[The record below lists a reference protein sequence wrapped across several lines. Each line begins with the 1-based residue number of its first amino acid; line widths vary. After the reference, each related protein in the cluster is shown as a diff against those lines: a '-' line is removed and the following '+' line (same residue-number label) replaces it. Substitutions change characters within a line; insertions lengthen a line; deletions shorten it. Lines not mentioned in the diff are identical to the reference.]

1 MSKYV
6 EMTHEQVMYACKK
19 YMTKDQLDFVES
31 AYEFAARAHEGQ
43 TRASGQPYIV
53 HPTQVAGTLATLGLD
68 PDTVAAGFLH
78 DTVEDT
84 PVTNDDIKEKFGPD
98 VAFIVDGVTKLN
110 KYEYKSHKEFLAEN
124 HRKML
129 IAMAKDLRVILVKLA
144 DRLHNMHTLEHLRP
158 DKQRRIAAETL
169 DIYAPLADRLGIGT
183 IKWELEDMSFRYT
196 NPDEYYKIVSLMDA
210 KRSER
215 EGYISD
221 AIDYLRGTLDSLG
234 IKYEIS
240 GRPKHIYSIYK
251 KMVNKHKDFNEIYD
265 LLAVRVI
272 VPTVKD
278 CYAVLGAVHTK
289 WKPMPGRFKDYIA
302 MPKANGYQSLHTTII
317 GPGGKP
323 LEIQIRT
330 KAMHQ
335 VAEYGVAAHWAY
347 KRGNFDGVDAKDG
360 GALDIGREI
369 LDLQKDSKNA
379 DEFMEAVHTDIF
391 SDKVYVFTPRGEV
404 YELPKGSVTLDFAY
418 AIHTQVGDHAI
429 GAKVNDKLVP
439 LDYKLKNGDV
449 VDILTQSNAKPSR
462 DWSDMVK
469 TSRARNKIR
478 RYFREIDRDES
489 VERGREEILNLLRE
503 NELKPAEYLTKDKID
518 EVLRHYSFKTEDDM
532 CAAIGFGN
540 MSALTVY
547 NRLTADLRHQQEQA
561 KQKELEEKIMTA
573 GQQTAAATVIKKTS
587 DADDK
592 NKNKSKKGKGKKSD
606 SLVVV
611 QGLEDLDLHFAK
623 CCNPVPGDPIVG
635 YVTKGRG
642 VTVHRA
648 DCRNVAS
655 SDPVN
660 QGRLIDVAW
669 NKISDD
675 KQAGFNA
682 NFELFGYNRQKLL
695 SDVINRLN
703 SMTKNITN
711 VSASVNDDNIAHF
724 YITVEVK
731 NAEQLNDIMA
741 KLRDIPDVYDT
752 KRTDN

>member
-6 EMTHEQVMYACKK
+6 EMSHEEVMAACKK
-19 YMTKDQLDFVES
+19 YMMPDQLAFVES
-31 AYEFAARAHEGQ
+31 AYQFAARAHEGQ

-53 HPTQVAGTLATLGLD
+53 HPTQVAGTLANLGLD

-84 PVTNDDIKEKFGPD
+84 SVTNDDIKEKFGAD

-183 IKWELEDMSFRYT
+183 IKWELEDMSFHYM
-196 NPDEYYKIVSLMDA
+196 NPDEYYKIVSMMNA

-215 EGYISD
+215 EGYIKD
-221 AIDYLRGTLDSLG
+221 AIDYLKGTLDSLG
-234 IKYEIS
+234 IDYDIS

-330 KAMHQ
+330 KEMHE

-347 KRGNFDGVDAKDG
+347 KRGNFDGVEAKEG

-369 LDLQKDSKNA
+369 LELQKESSNA
-379 DEFMEAVHTDIF
+379 DEFMQAVHSDIF
-391 SDKVYVFTPRGEV
+391 SDKVYVFTPKGEV
-404 YELPKGSVTLDFAY
+404 YELPKGSFTLDFAY

-449 VDILTQSNAKPSR
+449 VDILTQSNARPSR
-462 DWSDMVK
+462 DWAEMVQ
-469 TSRARNKIR
+469 TSRAKNKIR
-478 RYFREIDRDES
+478 RYFRDVDREES
-489 VERGREEILNLLRE
+489 VARGREELVDLLKANGLNA
-503 NELKPAEYLTKDKID
+503 KDYLDKGRID
-518 EVLRHYSFKTEDDM
+518 EVLEHFSFKTDEDM
-532 CAAIGFGN
+532 YAAIGFGN
-540 MSALTVY
+540 MSALSIY
-547 NRLTADLRHQQEQA
+547 NRLTADLRRQQE
-561 KQKELEEKIMTA
+561 EEKQREFEERIMNA
-573 GQQTAAATVIKKTS
+573 GQQAAAASVISKPAPSQNDQK
-587 DADDK
+587 AK
-592 NKNKSKKGKGKKSD
+592 NKGKKPD
-606 SLVVV
+606 SLVRV

-648 DCRNVAS
+648 DCRNVLSA
-655 SDPVN
+655 DPISKS
-660 QGRLIDVAW
+660 RMIDVEW
-669 NKISDD
+669 NNIDES
-675 KQAGFNA
+675 KQTAFNA
-682 NFELFGYNRQKLL
+682 NFELFGYNRPKLL
-695 SDVINRLN
+695 ADVINRLN
-703 SMTKNITN
+703 ALTQNITN
-711 VSASVNDDNIAHF
+711 VSASINDDNIAHF

-731 NAEQLNDIMA
+731 NAAQLNDIMA

>member
-1 MSKYV
+1 MSKYT
-6 EMTHEQVMYACKK
+6 EMTHEQVMAACKK
-19 YMTKDQLDFVES
+19 YMTADQLAFVES
-31 AYEFAARAHEGQ
+31 AYQFAARAHEGQ

-53 HPTQVAGTLATLGLD
+53 HPTQVAGTLANLGLD
-68 PDTVAAGFLH
+68 SDTVAAGFLH

-84 PVTNDDIKEKFGPD
+84 SVTNDDIKEKFGAD

-144 DRLHNMHTLEHLRP
+144 DRLHNMHTLGHLRP

-183 IKWELEDMSFRYT
+183 IKWELEDMSFHYM
-196 NPDEYYKIVSLMDA
+196 NPEAYYKIVSMMDA

-215 EGYISD
+215 EGYIKD

-234 IKYEIS
+234 IKYDIS

-330 KAMHQ
+330 EEMHK

-347 KRGNFDGVDAKDG
+347 KRGNFQGVDEKDG

-369 LDLQKDSKNA
+369 LELQKDSSDA
-379 DEFMEAVHTDIF
+379 DEFMEAVHSDIF
-391 SDKVYVFTPRGEV
+391 ADKVYVFTPKGEV

-449 VDILTQSNAKPSR
+449 VDILTQSNARPSR
-462 DWSDMVK
+462 DWAEMVK
-469 TSRARNKIR
+469 TSRAKNKIR
-478 RYFREIDRDES
+478 RYFRDVD
-489 VERGREEILNLLRE
+489 REESMARGKSELVDLLKE
-503 NELKPAEYLTKDKID
+503 NGLSAKDFLDKSHID
-518 EVLRHYSFKTEDDM
+518 EVLDHFSFKTDEDM
-532 CAAIGFGN
+532 YAAIGFGN
-540 MSALTVY
+540 MSALSIY
-547 NRLTADLRHQQEQA
+547 NRLTADLRRQQEEE
-561 KQKELEEKIMTA
+561 KQKQFEAQIMSA
-573 GQQTAAATVIKKTS
+573 GQQAVASSVVKKPAS
-587 DADDK
+587 QKDDA
-592 NKNKSKKGKGKKSD
+592 KSKTKGKKPD
-606 SLVVV
+606 SLVRV
-611 QGLEDLDLHFAK
+611 QGLEDLDMHFAK

-648 DCRNVAS
+648 DCRNVVSA
-655 SDPVN
+655 DPAA
-660 QGRLIDVAW
+660 QGRMIDVEW
-669 NKISDD
+669 NNIDEG
-675 KQAGFNA
+675 KQASFNA

-695 SDVINRLN
+695 GDVINRLN
-703 SMTKNITN
+703 TLTKNITN
-711 VSASVNDDNIAHF
+711 VSASVNEENIAHF
-724 YITVEVK
+724 YITVEVR
-731 NAEQLNDIMA
+731 NAAQLNDIMA

>member
-1 MSKYV
+1 MSKYT
-6 EMTHEQVMYACKK
+6 EMTHEQVMAACKK
-19 YMTKDQLDFVES
+19 YMTADQLAFVES
-31 AYEFAARAHEGQ
+31 AYQFAARAHDGQ

-53 HPTQVAGTLATLGLD
+53 HPTQVAGTLANLGLD

-84 PVTNDDIKEKFGPD
+84 AVTNDDIKEKFGAD
-98 VAFIVDGVTKLN
+98 VSFIVDGVTKLN

-183 IKWELEDMSFRYT
+183 IKWELEDMSFHYM
-196 NPDEYYKIVSLMDA
+196 NPDEYYKIVSMMDA

-215 EGYISD
+215 EGYIKD
-221 AIDYLRGTLDSLG
+221 AIDYLKGTLDSLG
-234 IKYEIS
+234 IDYDIS

-330 KAMHQ
+330 KEMHE

-347 KRGNFDGVDAKDG
+347 KRGNFNGVEAKEG

-369 LDLQKDSKNA
+369 LELQKESSNA
-379 DEFMEAVHTDIF
+379 DEFMQAVHSDIF
-391 SDKVYVFTPRGEV
+391 SDKVYVFTPKGEV

-429 GAKVNDKLVP
+429 GAKVNGKLVP

-449 VDILTQSNAKPSR
+449 VDILTQSNARPSR
-462 DWSDMVK
+462 DWAEMVQ
-469 TSRARNKIR
+469 TSRAKNKIR
-478 RYFREIDRDES
+478 RYFRDVDREES
-489 VERGREEILNLLRE
+489 VARGREELVDLLKD
-503 NELKPAEYLTKDKID
+503 NGLSAKDYLDKGHID
-518 EVLRHYSFKTEDDM
+518 EVLEHFSFKTDEDM
-532 CAAIGFGN
+532 YAAIGFGN
-540 MSALTVY
+540 MSALSIY
-547 NRLTADLRHQQEQA
+547 NRLTADLRRQQE
-561 KQKELEEKIMTA
+561 EEKQREFEERIMNA
-573 GQQTAAATVIKKTS
+573 GQQATASSVVKKAAPQKD
-587 DADDK
+587 DA
-592 NKNKSKKGKGKKSD
+592 KSKTKGKKPD
-606 SLVVV
+606 SLVRV

-648 DCRNVAS
+648 DCRNVVSA
-655 SDPVN
+655 DPAA
-660 QGRLIDVAW
+660 QGRMIDVEW
-669 NKISDD
+669 NNIDEG
-675 KQAGFNA
+675 KQASFNA

-695 SDVINRLN
+695 GDVINRLN
-703 SMTKNITN
+703 ALTKNITN
-711 VSASVNDDNIAHF
+711 VSASVNEENIAHF
-724 YITVEVK
+724 YITVEVR
-731 NAEQLNDIMA
+731 NAAQLNDIMA

>member
-1 MSKYV
+1 MSKYT
-6 EMTHEQVMYACKK
+6 EMTHEQVMAACKK
-19 YMTKDQLDFVES
+19 YMTTDQLAFVES
-31 AYEFAARAHEGQ
+31 AYQFAARAHEGQ

-53 HPTQVAGTLATLGLD
+53 HPTQVAGTLANLGLD
-68 PDTVAAGFLH
+68 SDTVAAGFLH

-84 PVTNDDIKEKFGPD
+84 SVTNDDIKEKFGAD

-144 DRLHNMHTLEHLRP
+144 DRLHNMHTLGHLRP

-183 IKWELEDMSFRYT
+183 IKWELEDMSFHYM
-196 NPDEYYKIVSLMDA
+196 NPEAYYKIVSMMDA

-215 EGYISD
+215 EGYIKD

-234 IKYEIS
+234 IKYDIS

-330 KAMHQ
+330 EEMHK

-347 KRGNFDGVDAKDG
+347 KRGNFQGVDEKDG

-369 LDLQKDSKNA
+369 LELQKDSSDA
-379 DEFMEAVHTDIF
+379 DEFMEAVHSDIF
-391 SDKVYVFTPRGEV
+391 ADKVYVFTPKGEV

-418 AIHTQVGDHAI
+418 AIHTQVGDHGI
-429 GAKVNDKLVP
+429 GAKVDDKLVP

-449 VDILTQSNAKPSR
+449 VDILTQSSARPSR
-462 DWSDMVK
+462 DWAEMVK
-469 TSRARNKIR
+469 TSRAKNKIR
-478 RYFREIDRDES
+478 RYFRDVD
-489 VERGREEILNLLRE
+489 REESLAR
-503 NELKPAEYLTKDKID
+503 
-518 EVLRHYSFKTEDDM
+518 
-532 CAAIGFGN
+532 G
-540 MSALTVY
+540 
-547 NRLTADLRHQQEQA
+547 QE
-561 KQKELEEKIMTA
+561 
-573 GQQTAAATVIKKTS
+573 
-587 DADDK
+587 
-592 NKNKSKKGKGKKSD
+592 
-606 SLVVV
+606 
-611 QGLEDLDLHFAK
+611 
-623 CCNPVPGDPIVG
+623 
-635 YVTKGRG
+635 
-642 VTVHRA
+642 
-648 DCRNVAS
+648 
-655 SDPVN
+655 
-660 QGRLIDVAW
+660 
-669 NKISDD
+669 
-675 KQAGFNA
+675 
-682 NFELFGYNRQKLL
+682 
-695 SDVINRLN
+695 
-703 SMTKNITN
+703 
-711 VSASVNDDNIAHF
+711 
-724 YITVEVK
+724 
-731 NAEQLNDIMA
+731 
-741 KLRDIPDVYDT
+741 
-752 KRTDN
+752 

>member
-1 MSKYV
+1 MSKYT
-6 EMTHEQVMYACKK
+6 EMTHEQVMAACKK
-19 YMTKDQLDFVES
+19 YMTADQLAFVES
-31 AYEFAARAHEGQ
+31 AYQFAARAHEGQ

-53 HPTQVAGTLATLGLD
+53 HPTQVAGTLANLGLD

-84 PVTNDDIKEKFGPD
+84 SVTNDDIKEKFGAD

-183 IKWELEDMSFRYT
+183 IKWELEDMSFHYM
-196 NPDEYYKIVSLMDA
+196 NPEAYYKIVSMMDA

-215 EGYISD
+215 EGYIKD

-234 IKYEIS
+234 IKYDIS

-330 KAMHQ
+330 EEMHK

-347 KRGNFDGVDAKDG
+347 KRGNFQGVDEKDG

-369 LDLQKDSKNA
+369 LELQKDSSDA
-379 DEFMEAVHTDIF
+379 DEFMEAVHSDIF
-391 SDKVYVFTPRGEV
+391 ADKVYVFTPKGEV

-449 VDILTQSNAKPSR
+449 VDILTQGNARPSR
-462 DWSDMVK
+462 DWAEMVK
-469 TSRARNKIR
+469 TSRAKNKIR
-478 RYFREIDRDES
+478 RYFRDVD
-489 VERGREEILNLLRE
+489 REESLARGKSELVDLLKE
-503 NELKPAEYLTKDKID
+503 NGLSAKDFLDKSHID
-518 EVLRHYSFKTEDDM
+518 EVLDHFSFKTDEDM
-532 CAAIGFGN
+532 YAAIGFGN
-540 MSALTVY
+540 MSAVSIY
-547 NRLTADLRHQQEQA
+547 NRLTADLRRQQEEE
-561 KQKELEEKIMTA
+561 KQKQFEAQIMSA
-573 GQQTAAATVIKKTS
+573 GQQAVASSVVKKPAS
-587 DADDK
+587 QKDDAK
-592 NKNKSKKGKGKKSD
+592 SKTKSKKPD
-606 SLVVV
+606 SLVRV

-648 DCRNVAS
+648 DCRNVVSA
-655 SDPVN
+655 DPAA
-660 QGRLIDVAW
+660 QGRMIDVEW
-669 NKISDD
+669 NNIDD
-675 KQAGFNA
+675 GKQASFNA

-695 SDVINRLN
+695 GDVINRLN
-703 SMTKNITN
+703 ALTKNITN
-711 VSASVNDDNIAHF
+711 VSASVNEENIAHF
-724 YITVEVK
+724 YITVEVR
-731 NAEQLNDIMA
+731 NAAQLNDIMA

>member
-1 MSKYV
+1 MSKYT
-6 EMTHEQVMYACKK
+6 EMTHEQVMAACKK
-19 YMTKDQLDFVES
+19 YMTADQLAFVES
-31 AYEFAARAHEGQ
+31 AYQFAARAHEGQ

-53 HPTQVAGTLATLGLD
+53 HPTQVAGTLANLGLD
-68 PDTVAAGFLH
+68 SDTVAAGFLH

-84 PVTNDDIKEKFGPD
+84 SVTNDDIKEKFGAD

-144 DRLHNMHTLEHLRP
+144 DRLHNMHTLGHLRP

-183 IKWELEDMSFRYT
+183 IKWELEDMSFHYM
-196 NPDEYYKIVSLMDA
+196 NPEAYYKIVSMMDA

-215 EGYISD
+215 EGYIKD

-234 IKYEIS
+234 IKYDIS

-330 KAMHQ
+330 EEMHK

-347 KRGNFDGVDAKDG
+347 KRGNFQGVDEKDG

-369 LDLQKDSKNA
+369 LELQKDSSDA
-379 DEFMEAVHTDIF
+379 DEFMEAVHSDIF
-391 SDKVYVFTPRGEV
+391 ADKVYVFTPKGEV

-449 VDILTQSNAKPSR
+449 VDILTQSNARPSR
-462 DWSDMVK
+462 DWAEMVK
-469 TSRARNKIR
+469 TSRAKNKIR
-478 RYFREIDRDES
+478 RYFRDVD
-489 VERGREEILNLLRE
+489 REESMARGKSELVDLLKE
-503 NELKPAEYLTKDKID
+503 NGLSAKDFLDKSHMD
-518 EVLRHYSFKTEDDM
+518 EVLDHFSFKTDEDM
-532 CAAIGFGN
+532 YAAIGFGN
-540 MSALTVY
+540 MSALSIY
-547 NRLTADLRHQQEQA
+547 NRLTADLRRQQEEE
-561 KQKELEEKIMTA
+561 KQKQFEAQIMSA
-573 GQQTAAATVIKKTS
+573 GQQAVASSVVKKPAPQKD
-587 DADDK
+587 DA
-592 NKNKSKKGKGKKSD
+592 KSKTKGKKPD
-606 SLVVV
+606 SLVRV
-611 QGLEDLDLHFAK
+611 QGLEDLDMHFAK

-648 DCRNVAS
+648 DCRNVVSA
-655 SDPVN
+655 DPAA
-660 QGRLIDVAW
+660 QGRMIDVEW
-669 NKISDD
+669 NNIDEG
-675 KQAGFNA
+675 KQASFNA

-695 SDVINRLN
+695 GDVINRLN
-703 SMTKNITN
+703 TLTKNITN
-711 VSASVNDDNIAHF
+711 VSASVNEENIAHF
-724 YITVEVK
+724 YITVEVR
-731 NAEQLNDIMA
+731 NAAQLNDIMA

>member
-1 MSKYV
+1 MSKYI
-6 EMTHEQVMYACKK
+6 EMTHEQVMAACKK
-19 YMTKDQLDFVES
+19 YMTADQLAFVES
-31 AYEFAARAHEGQ
+31 AYQFAARAHEGQ

-53 HPTQVAGTLATLGLD
+53 HPTQVAGTLANLGLD
-68 PDTVAAGFLH
+68 SDTVAAGFLH

-84 PVTNDDIKEKFGPD
+84 SVTNDDIKEKFGAD

-144 DRLHNMHTLEHLRP
+144 DRLHNMHTLGHLRP

-183 IKWELEDMSFRYT
+183 IKWELEDMSFHYM
-196 NPDEYYKIVSLMDA
+196 NPEAYYKIVSMMDA

-215 EGYISD
+215 EGYIKD

-234 IKYEIS
+234 IKYDIS

-330 KAMHQ
+330 EEMHK

-347 KRGNFDGVDAKDG
+347 KRGNFQGVDEKDG
-360 GALDIGREI
+360 GALDISREI
-369 LDLQKDSKNA
+369 LELQKDSSDA
-379 DEFMEAVHTDIF
+379 DEFMEAVHSDIF
-391 SDKVYVFTPRGEV
+391 ADKVYVFTPKGEV

-449 VDILTQSNAKPSR
+449 VDILTQSNARPSR
-462 DWSDMVK
+462 DWAEMVK
-469 TSRARNKIR
+469 TSRAKNKIR
-478 RYFREIDRDES
+478 RYFRDVD
-489 VERGREEILNLLRE
+489 REESMARGKSELVDLLKE
-503 NELKPAEYLTKDKID
+503 NGLSAKDFLDKSHMD
-518 EVLRHYSFKTEDDM
+518 EVLDHFSFKTDEDM
-532 CAAIGFGN
+532 YAAVGFGN
-540 MSALTVY
+540 MSALSIY
-547 NRLTADLRHQQEQA
+547 NRLTADLRRQQEEE
-561 KQKELEEKIMTA
+561 KQKQFEAQIMSA
-573 GQQTAAATVIKKTS
+573 GQQAVASSVVKKPAS
-587 DADDK
+587 QKDDAK
-592 NKNKSKKGKGKKSD
+592 SKTKSKKPD
-606 SLVVV
+606 SLVRV

-648 DCRNVAS
+648 DCRNVVSA
-655 SDPVN
+655 DLAA
-660 QGRLIDVAW
+660 QGRMIDVEW
-669 NKISDD
+669 NNIDEG
-675 KQAGFNA
+675 KQASFNA

-695 SDVINRLN
+695 GDVINRLN
-703 SMTKNITN
+703 ALTKNITN
-711 VSASVNDDNIAHF
+711 VSASVNEENIAHF
-724 YITVEVK
+724 YITVEVR
-731 NAEQLNDIMA
+731 NAAQLNDIMA